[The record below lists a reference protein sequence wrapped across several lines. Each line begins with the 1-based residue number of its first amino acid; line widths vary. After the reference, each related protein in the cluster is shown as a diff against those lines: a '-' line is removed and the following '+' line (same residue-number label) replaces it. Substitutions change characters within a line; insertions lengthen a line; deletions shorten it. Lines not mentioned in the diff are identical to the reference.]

1 MRKSYVFLLT
11 LLMTLVVGTLSA
23 TLLLE
28 DNFTGT
34 VGTLL
39 TDNGWVAHS
48 GAGTTPM
55 SIAEPGLVYSGY
67 VGSGIGNA
75 TSASGNN
82 EDVHKSFTA
91 VSSGD
96 VYYSFLINTAITT
109 TTAGYSIHLNGT
121 ETGYFNAR
129 FWIKLVSGNVNFGIS
144 KNSTAPVYDATNYAL
159 NTTYLVIVRYTFN
172 TGGAQDDAVS
182 MWINPTL
189 GGAEPTPLVTV
200 TEATADYSSLGFIS
214 IRQWNTG
221 TLARFD
227 GIRVGTTWEDVTGS
241 TTVVAPTVQASN
253 ITFSNV
259 AQNMMDVNWT
269 NGDGE
274 KRVVIMNTSNSFTAP
289 TDGTDPTAD
298 PVYAGGEQV
307 VYNGAG
313 SSVTVTGLDAL
324 TTYWF
329 RVYEYNGAGT
339 STLYLTTTA
348 TGNPNSQQTAA
359 PSPLLSVNPSTLWGF
374 TYVENFGP
382 SANQTFA
389 VSGINLTN
397 NISITAS
404 TNYEISIDGTTF
416 TSPLTLTP
424 IGGTVA
430 ETMIYVRL
438 TAGLPIAT
446 YNGEIINVTSTDAV
460 PLTVTCNGSV
470 TGPVPTATVLL
481 RPTHIDISAATAESA
496 VKVNLSNYT
505 TDDVRYRLYN
515 GIYQYNCWDEVTNLY
530 VTSLSYSDGP
540 AAPGT
545 PTTSSTFWIMSQR
558 GGNLSTAA
566 SYRDRLGPDYPS
578 NNLTVALPAATEITA
593 PFTLTGVYYG
603 TLTYPLTNKYV
614 VLAYSGTTL
623 ISAGS
628 TTLSTGAVSVVC
640 PTGTTIDLIE
650 IRDYLDNLVESKTGS
665 WTTTTDVGVFGIVY
679 TGQIIVV
686 PATLSPFSTVVGTP
700 SAEQSYQLSGID
712 LISDFIDIT
721 VTGPFQIADALAM
734 NWDTEL
740 HLLSAGT
747 YDILV
752 RYVPTAEGTHT
763 GTITHSVLDEE
774 AAPVY
779 IELSGTATS
788 PLPSLTVAPET
799 MTFSTN
805 SGTTSA
811 AQSATIT
818 SANLTLPIDIA
829 LAAAG
834 PFTFSATEGGTYTST
849 LQLAANYNG
858 TFWIKFSP
866 TAIDTYNNTITL
878 QSGTVSAQIAVT
890 GYGLDPNATYATDL
904 FFSEYIEGSSNNKA
918 LEIFNGTGAAVDLS
932 QYSVKLGSNGAA
944 FGTTLV
950 LSGTISNNDVY
961 VIANA
966 SANAAILAQADI
978 TSTVTYYNGDDAVG
992 LFKNDVLID
1001 VIGVEGVDPGTAWN
1015 VAGVTNA
1022 TAEHTLI
1029 RKPTIE
1035 SPTTDWT
1042 LSAGTNAEDSQWIVN
1057 AQDYVE
1063 DIGIHTFTPGVAIA
1077 AAPIIQPAE
1086 GLYPSPINVTM
1097 STSTIGGVIWYTLD
1111 NTEPTNAAPSIQYTG
1126 QFQITATTTVKAKTF
1141 ADGFLPSVTA
1151 SAHYIVPLD
1160 VATIAELRNGIAG
1173 EYYRYT
1179 GVGVLTFQQT
1189 FRHQKYIQDATAGIL
1204 IDDLAGK
1211 ITTLYN
1217 LYDGLTGIVGT
1228 VTEFGGMKQFTPYG
1242 DPGAP
1247 YSTGNI
1253 VIPQVITLSEL
1264 VTNFE
1269 NYESEL
1275 VKVTDITFDTAD
1287 GILTFANGQMY
1298 PMNTGTMNFRTTFY
1312 DVDYIGTVV
1321 PLGTWNIIG
1330 IPNSRVTEG
1339 NLFTARFLSDFE
1351 VAGALDTPVAT
1362 IFLENG
1368 SVKLSW
1374 AAVTGATGYKVYASN
1389 DPYATFPGGWT
1400 LLTPTPITAL
1410 TYTYTGTENFKFFMV
1425 TANN

>member
-11 LLMTLVVGTLSA
+11 LLITLVVGSLSA

-39 TDNGWVAHS
+39 TDNGWTAHS
-48 GAGTTPM
+48 GTGTTPM

-82 EDVHKSFTA
+82 EDVHKSFTV
-91 VSSGD
+91 VSSGS
-96 VYYSFLINTAITT
+96 VYYSFLVNTAITT

-129 FWIKLVSGNVNFGIS
+129 FWIKQVSGNVNFGIS

-159 NTTYLVIVRYTFN
+159 STTYLVVVRYTFN

-274 KRVVIMNTSNSFTAP
+274 KRVVIMNTTNSFTAP
-289 TDGTDPTAD
+289 TDGTDPIAD

-329 RVYEYNGAGT
+329 RIYEYNGAGT

-404 TNYEISIDGTTF
+404 TNYEISLDGTTF

-578 NNLTVALPAATEITA
+578 NNLTVALPTATEITT

-603 TLTYPLTNKYV
+603 SLTYPLTNKYV

-623 ISAGS
+623 VSAGS
-628 TTLSTGAVSVVC
+628 TTLSTGDVSVVC
-640 PTGTTIDLIE
+640 PTGMTIDLIE

-665 WTTTTDVGVFGIVY
+665 WTTTTDVGVFGTAY
-679 TGQIIVV
+679 TGQIIVD
-686 PATLSPFSTVVGTP
+686 PASLSPFSTVVGTP
-700 SAEQSYQLSGID
+700 STEQSYQLSGID

-788 PLPSLTVAPET
+788 PLPSLTVAPDA
-799 MTFSTN
+799 MTFSAN
-805 SGTTSA
+805 NGETSA

-829 LAAAG
+829 LVAAG

-858 TFWIKFSP
+858 NFWIKFSP

-878 QSGTVSAQIAVT
+878 QSGTVSAQIAIT
-890 GYGLDPNATYATDL
+890 GYGLDPNTTYATDL

-918 LEIFNGTGAAVDLS
+918 LEIFNGTGYPVDLS
-932 QYSVKLGSNGAA
+932 DYKVVLYSNGSATPGNTLTMT
-944 FGTTLV
+944 GTLAH
-950 LSGTISNNDVY
+950 NDVY
-961 VIANA
+961 VIANS
-966 SANAAILAQADI
+966 SAIAGILALADV
-978 TSTVTYYNGDDAVG
+978 TSTVTYYNGDDTVALEKISTGAYVDIFG
-992 LFKNDVLID
+992 R
-1001 VIGVEGVDPGTAWN
+1001 IGDDPGTAWTGDGGYSTLDKTLVRKSFVTGGISVN
-1015 VAGVTNA
+1015 PTGTGTGAFTTLTTEWDLYPIDTYSDLGSHTFLPGLTPAEAPVFDPPAGVVTS
-1022 TAEHTLI
+1022 TFMLSMSTTTPGGEI
-1029 RKPTIE
+1029 RY
-1035 SPTTDWT
+1035 TTDGNDPT
-1042 LSAGTNAEDSQWIVN
+1042 E
-1057 AQDYVE
+1057 
-1063 DIGIHTFTPGVAIA
+1063 
-1077 AAPIIQPAE
+1077 
-1086 GLYPSPINVTM
+1086 
-1097 STSTIGGVIWYTLD
+1097 TSTLYT
-1111 NTEPTNAAPSIQYTG
+1111 AP
-1126 QFQITATTTVKAKTF
+1126 FQISATTTVKARTY
-1141 ADGFLPSVTA
+1141 ATGYSPSSVTIGT
-1151 SAHYIVPLD
+1151 YIFPTQ
-1160 VATIAELRNGIAG
+1160 VADIATLRAQPTGSTYYYMLTG
-1173 EYYRYT
+1173 EAI
-1179 GVGVLTFQQT
+1179 LTFQQVT
-1189 FRHQKYIQDATAGIL
+1189 RHQKYIQDATAAIL
-1204 IDDLAGK
+1204 IDDAAGI
-1211 ITTLYN
+1211 ITTTYN
-1217 LYDGLTGIVGT
+1217 LYDGITGVCGTLTTYNGLLQFVP
-1228 VTEFGGMKQFTPYG
+1228 VT
-1242 DPGAP
+1242 DPGPAT
-1247 YSTGNI
+1247 SVNNV
-1253 VIPQVITLSEL
+1253 VIPEVRTLASLTSADQAKLIKVLNVDLDYSSGNFLSYAQNINATDPTATLTLRTFPATDYSGTPIPDYTVDIICL
-1264 VTNFE
+1264 VGEYN
-1269 NYESEL
+1269 
-1275 VKVTDITFDTAD
+1275 TAMQ
-1287 GILTFANGQMY
+1287 IS
-1298 PMNTGTMNFRTTFY
+1298 P
-1312 DVDYIGTVV
+1312 
-1321 PLGTWNIIG
+1321 
-1330 IPNSRVTEG
+1330 
-1339 NLFTARFLSDFE
+1339 RFLSDFSPSS
-1351 VAGALDTPVAT
+1351 VAPNAPVNLVITAVGSDIQIIWDNDT
-1362 IFLENG
+1362 
-1368 SVKLSW
+1368 
-1374 AAVTGATGYKVYASN
+1374 AVTSWNVYSSDDPYTGYTLRTTVTSN
-1389 DPYATFPGGWT
+1389 SC
-1400 LLTPTPITAL
+1400 LLTGEAPM
-1410 TYTYTGTENFKFFMV
+1410 YGKRFYYV